1 MKKNEFYKRVI
12 SGTLYVIILWSAT
25 SYSELTFS
33 VLFALIGIICT
44 YEMWQL
50 RKDQSKLIAFSYVIV
65 PFIIIQF
72 FGLTDH
78 NYPEFKF
85 DSSPILVLFI
95 MTWIFDTFAYIVG
108 SKIGKNKILPKIS
121 PKKSWEGFIG
131 GYIFTLL
138 SVYFI
143 NQYFECFTLNF
154 LILLALIIPFT
165 PSAGD
170 FIASYYKR
178 IANVKDS
185 GIIIPGHG
193 GMLDRMDAFMISIPV
208 LYILINL
215 LNENS

>member
-1 MKKNEFYKRVI
+1 MSLSEFYKRI
-12 SGTLYVIILWSAT
+12 IFGTLYVIILWSAT
-25 SYSELTFS
+25 IYSKLSFS
-33 VLFALIGIICT
+33 VLFSMIGIICI

-50 RKDQSKLIAFSYVIV
+50 RKGLSKLIAFSYVII

-72 FGLTDH
+72 FGFTDH
-78 NYPEFKF
+78 NYPELKF

-95 MTWIFDTFAYIVG
+95 LTWVFDTFAYIVG
-108 SKIGKNKILPKIS
+108 SKIGKHKILPKIS

-131 GYIFTLL
+131 GFIFSLL
-138 SVYFI
+138 SAYFI
-143 NQYFECFTLNF
+143 NQYFDYFSLSF
-154 LILLALIIPFT
+154 LIILAIIIPFT
-165 PSAGD
+165 ASTGD

-185 GIIIPGHG
+185 GTIIPGHG

>member
-1 MKKNEFYKRVI
+1 MKISEFYKRVI
-12 SGTLYVIILWSAT
+12 FGTLYVIILWSAT
-25 SYSELTFS
+25 SYSELSFG

-50 RKDQSKLIAFSYVIV
+50 RKGQSKLIAFSYVLV
-65 PFIIIQF
+65 PFIVIQF
-72 FGLTDH
+72 FGFTDH
-78 NYPEFKF
+78 NNPEFKF

-95 MTWIFDTFAYIVG
+95 LTWVFDTFAYIVG
-108 SKIGKNKILPKIS
+108 SKFGKNKILPKIS

-131 GYIFTLL
+131 GFIFTLL

-143 NQYFECFTLNF
+143 DQYFECFSLYF
-154 LILLALIIPFT
+154 LVLLAVIIPFT
-165 PSAGD
+165 ASAGD